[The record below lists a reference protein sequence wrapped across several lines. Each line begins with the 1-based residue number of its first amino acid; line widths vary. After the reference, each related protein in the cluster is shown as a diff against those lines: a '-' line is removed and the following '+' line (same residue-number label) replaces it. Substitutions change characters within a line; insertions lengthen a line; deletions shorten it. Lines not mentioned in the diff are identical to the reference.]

1 MQAYI
6 YLRVGNLIKF
16 EKYVEDKTL
25 IKIMQTLLIIL
36 EDNISK
42 TKKTINTD
50 LNR

>member
-6 YLRVGNLIKF
+6 YLRVGNLIKS